1 MLFKSRQLQPLCQSS
16 QRTLFVFH
24 AAPQSTSFASSFLFL
39 RVSSEIHSLR
49 LLSLSPSLF
58 SLQRKLGGS
67 TEPSCTDGLSALRGA
82 RVAVNT
88 FAELVY
94 VYARG
99 CRKGRDDVDD
109 EA

>member
-1 MLFKSRQLQPLCQSS
+1 MLFKSRQLQPLCHSS

-24 AAPQSTSFASSFLFL
+24 AAPQSPSFASSFLFL
-39 RVSSEIHSLR
+39 RVSSEIHSQS
-49 LLSLSPSLF
+49 SLSPSLF

-88 FAELVY
+88 FVY

>member
-24 AAPQSTSFASSFLFL
+24 AAPQSPSFASSFLFL

-49 LLSLSPSLF
+49 LLSLSLSPSLF

-88 FAELVY
+88 FVY